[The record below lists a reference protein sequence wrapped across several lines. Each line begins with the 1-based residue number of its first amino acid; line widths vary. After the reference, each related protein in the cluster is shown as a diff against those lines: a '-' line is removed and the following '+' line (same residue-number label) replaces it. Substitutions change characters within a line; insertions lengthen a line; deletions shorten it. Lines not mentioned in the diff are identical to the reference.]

1 MRIKHTKTFG
11 IIRGVVQIEYV
22 RTPEYMRDG
31 RLVSAPSKRELR
43 YLDVAMQ
50 NFPHQLPGL
59 YLLIVDF
66 IGPVPVAAALHNVE

>member
-1 MRIKHTKTFG
+1 MRIKHAKTFG
-11 IIRGVVQIEYV
+11 IVQGVGLIEYI

-31 RLVSAPSKRELR
+31 RLISAPNKRELR

-50 NFPHQLPGL
+50 NLPHQLPGL

-66 IGPVPVAAALHNVE
+66 IGPLPVAAALHNVR